1 MASRVVSYIEM
12 KIKTETQ
19 LLDVLTE
26 SSIEAFRVQS
36 HIAGASGKGAGH
48 VGTALPRSFNARE
61 GRERLGEVEAKGRCV
76 FVGWAR

>member
-1 MASRVVSYIEM
+1 MASRVILYIEM

-26 SSIEAFRVQS
+26 SSTEEFQGQS

-61 GRERLGEVEAKGRCV
+61 GKERLGEVEAKGRCI
-76 FVGWAR
+76 FVGGAR